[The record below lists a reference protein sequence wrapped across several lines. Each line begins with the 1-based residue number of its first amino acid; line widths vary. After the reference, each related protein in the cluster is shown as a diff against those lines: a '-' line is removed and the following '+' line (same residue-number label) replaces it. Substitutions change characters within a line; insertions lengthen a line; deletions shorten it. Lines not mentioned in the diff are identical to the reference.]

1 MERMTAER
9 MKAAMTT
16 MTTTRSADV
25 LYQHRNWNSSRNT
38 YFYYVRK
45 VFSLAET
52 SRSGRLAVS
61 ARVDK
66 LLRLPSHRVGLN
78 NARAV

>member
-25 LYQHRNWNSSRNT
+25 LYQHRNWNPSRNI
-38 YFYYVRK
+38 YYARK

-52 SRSGRLAVS
+52 SSSGRLAVS

-66 LLRLPSHRVGLN
+66 VLRLPIHRVGLN
-78 NARAV
+78 NARAD